1 MKEPIKTSLNADER
15 LPLQPEAQKSVTAPE
30 GEASG
35 VKDDGPKSED
45 AVPVP
50 LDEAIDLGFEKW
62 LAARLS
68 NSVLSR
74 NTECWNLLRKEKDTL
89 KGFIMKEVQ

>member
-1 MKEPIKTSLNADER
+1 MKEPIKASPNADEQ
-15 LPLQPEAQKSVTAPE
+15 LKVPQ
-30 GEASG
+30 
-35 VKDDGPKSED
+35 DGPQADTTKTDQKFGATEDDPKPSD

-50 LDEAIDLGFEKW
+50 LEEAIDRGFDAW

-74 NTECWNLLRKEKDTL
+74 NTEAWNLLRKEKATL
-89 KGFIMKEVQ
+89 KDFIMKEVQ